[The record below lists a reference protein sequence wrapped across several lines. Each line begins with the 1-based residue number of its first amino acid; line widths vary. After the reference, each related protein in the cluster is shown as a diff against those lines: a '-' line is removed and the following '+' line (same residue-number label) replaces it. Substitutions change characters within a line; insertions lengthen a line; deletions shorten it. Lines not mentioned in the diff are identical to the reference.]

1 MRLQM
6 AFYPLLLLK
15 ALQDEF
21 EVVPLDLGLNPQQRI
36 LVISGPNAGGKSVS
50 LKTVGLLQLMLQSGL
65 LVPVDERSEFRLFD
79 ALFLQIG
86 DEQSVESDLSTYT
99 SHLYQLRLM
108 GDNMNENSLFLI
120 DEFGSGTDPK
130 LGGAIAEAFLERFL
144 RQGAYGIITTHYSN
158 IKEYAETEK
167 QIANGAMQFDTEE
180 LKPTYRLVEGLPG
193 RSYAFE
199 IAKRVG
205 VHFTILR
212 KAQRKI
218 GRKQMTSEQLLAQL
232 EEKNQQMEKII
243 RENEVKEA
251 RLNRLLSENEI
262 LQSELTRKRKQMLR
276 DAQQEA
282 RDLIKDANKKI
293 ENTIREIRERQAERV
308 ATRRLRKSLEEATPE
323 LTEVPSA
330 PQEKKREEH
339 PAVKIIPG
347 EKPEAG
353 DYVRL
358 KNSRSYGKLVEL
370 QGNRGVVEV
379 GDVRLTVK
387 LKELHKVEPPKSSK
401 KQKQVSVNFQ
411 RSLGTARVELDVMGQ
426 RVEEALV
433 EVEKLVDEAMLAG
446 LTYLRI
452 LHGKGSGALREG
464 IRNYLQDHEA
474 VMSIKDAAIEA
485 GGAGWT
491 IVELKEQG

>member
-1 MRLQM
+1 
-6 AFYPLLLLK
+6 
-15 ALQDEF
+15 
-21 EVVPLDLGLNPQQRI
+21 VPLDLGLNPQQRI

-387 LKELHKVEPPKSSK
+387 LKELHKVEPPQSSK